1 MTDALHR
8 ALARGATVVTPN
20 RRLARHLI
28 GAFDRANRAAGAR
41 AWSSARA
48 LPWPAFVLDLEREA
62 MASGALAPRVR
73 LSGVAVAELWRQVL
87 EADGIAALD
96 VGGLASA
103 ASEAWELVHAYGNG
117 GESWRAWAGGA
128 DDPAAFARWA
138 ERYREALDAR
148 HAVDAA
154 TAPDRLSGV
163 DQAFRGWHGREVV
176 FAGFIE
182 PTPQQLRLAER
193 LRERGAV
200 VAFRAT
206 VEAAEAGI
214 LRGAYASTTAEL
226 CAALA
231 WARRIVEASPDARV
245 GIVVPEL
252 AARRAEVRLRA
263 IDVLGMPE
271 DETLAA
277 WNLSLGAPLADVP
290 LVAAATDLIALAWGR
305 LPVGRAAAWLR
316 SAYLPGASSRTLRGL
331 RASIERSWLERAVET
346 VDLDAVTAELAR
358 RNDPLATSLV
368 EVGERMRTTPR
379 ATRRGLVDAWRAVLE
394 VAGWPGDRALSSAA
408 HQARAALDEAFAQF
422 AALDALSAS
431 QRDVARLEGGAAI
444 AAFTAQ
450 VAASPFQPE
459 SADAPIQ
466 ILGLYEAVGLP
477 FDALWISGMDDETL
491 PRAMRPHPLIPIAW
505 QRDRGAPR
513 SDPARELA
521 FARALAGTLRQS
533 APTVVVSHARRV
545 DDRPALPTD
554 VFPRGVP
561 VDAPVPPLPA
571 QTMFARRPLLERM
584 VDATAPP
591 LASDE
596 RLSRGSG
603 LVTAQSDCPFQ
614 ALAACRWRAD
624 RWPQAQVGLSPMER
638 GNLIH
643 AALAAFWREVRDHAG
658 LVALRSA
665 EANYRDTLQRV
676 ANAALGVIDATR
688 WRRLPPA
695 VRAGEAARLERTMDD
710 WLAIETERPP
720 FEVLDVEH
728 ETSLALAPLRIGLRL
743 DRIDRLADG
752 GVAILDYK
760 SGRVPSAGR
769 WQDDRPKAVQMG
781 LYTLAW
787 REAHPDDRV
796 RAAVLACLKRGETK
810 AVGLY
815 ADGAARVGAAPK
827 AKGNDVV
834 DWPLLEARWAAVMG
848 ALVRSFADG
857 EALVSPRKAALCQT
871 CARQALCRVDGF
883 DDDDADDGDGVDSG
897 EEGAG

>member
-1 MTDALHR
+1 MPDALHR

-28 GAFDRANRAAGAR
+28 DAFDRANRAAGAR
-41 AWSSARA
+41 AWRSARA
-48 LPWPAFVLDLEREA
+48 LPWSAFVLDLEREA

-73 LSGVAVAELWRQVL
+73 PSEVAVAELWRQVL
-87 EADGIAALD
+87 EADGIAMLD
-96 VGGLASA
+96 LDGLAGA
-103 ASEAWELVHAYGNG
+103 ASEAWDLVHAYGSG
-117 GESWRAWAGGA
+117 GQSWRAWAGGT

-138 ERYREALDAR
+138 EHFREALDAR
-148 HAVDAA
+148 NAGDAA
-154 TAPDRLSGV
+154 TAPDRLAGM
-163 DQAFRGWHGREVV
+163 DPAFHGWQGREVV

-182 PTPQQLRLAER
+182 PTPQQRRFAER

-200 VAFRAT
+200 VEFRASVGAPET
-206 VEAAEAGI
+206 GI
-214 LRGAYASTTAEL
+214 LRGAYASPAAEL
-226 CAALA
+226 STALA
-231 WARRIVEASPDARV
+231 WARRIVEASPGARV

-271 DETLAA
+271 DERLVA

-290 LVAAATDLIALAWGR
+290 LVASAIDLIALAWGR
-305 LPVGRAAAWLR
+305 LPAGRASAWLR
-316 SAYLPGASSRTLRGL
+316 SSHLPGASSRSLRSR
-331 RASIERSWLERAVET
+331 RASIERSWLERAIET
-346 VDLDAVTAELAR
+346 VDLGAATVELAQ
-358 RNDPLATSLV
+358 RNDPLASRLV
-368 EVGERMRTTPR
+368 AVGERMRTTAR

-394 VAGWPGDRALSSAA
+394 AVGWPGDRVLSSAE
-408 HQARAALDEAFAQF
+408 HQARAALDEQFAQF
-422 AALDALSAS
+422 AALDMLSPS
-431 QRDVARLEGGAAI
+431 QRETVRIDGGAAI
-444 AAFTAQ
+444 AAFSAQ
-450 VAASPFQPE
+450 VAAAPFQPE

-477 FDALWISGMDDETL
+477 FDALWISGMDDQTL

-521 FARALAGTLRQS
+521 FARAVAGTLRQS

-561 VDAPVPPLPA
+561 VDAPSPPLPA

-596 RLSRGSG
+596 RISRGSG
-603 LVTAQSDCPFQ
+603 LVAAQSDCPFQ

-638 GNLIH
+638 GTLVH
-643 AALAAFWREVRDHAG
+643 AALAAFWREGHDHAG

-665 EANYRDTLQRV
+665 EANYRDTLRRV

-769 WQDDRPKAVQMG
+769 WQDDRPQAVQMG
-781 LYTLAW
+781 LYSLAW

-815 ADGAARVGAAPK
+815 ADGAARVGAAPR

-857 EALVSPRKAALCQT
+857 EALVSPRKAALCRT

-883 DDDDADDGDGVDSG
+883 DDDDGDGVDSG